1 MNKEQARKEALEAR
15 DEMEAAIRTYADSLW
30 KLQDVLSEDDTINDN
45 VLGDVMVV
53 AHFTPLDKPAKD
65 NMGSFMASPH
75 YILLNP
81 RNLAP
86 HTQHG
91 LAIAAQELISEECDI
106 AFGIMYEGDDDDRD
120 L

>member
-1 MNKEQARKEALEAR
+1 MNQGQARKEALEAR
-15 DEMEAAIRTYADSLW
+15 EEMEAAIRAYADALW
-30 KLQDVLSEDDTINDN
+30 KLQDVLSDDDTVNDN

-65 NMGSFMASPH
+65 NMGGFMASPH
-75 YILLNP
+75 YIMLNP

-86 HTQHG
+86 HVQHG

-106 AFGIMYEGDDDDRD
+106 AFGIMYEEDDDD
-120 L
+120 